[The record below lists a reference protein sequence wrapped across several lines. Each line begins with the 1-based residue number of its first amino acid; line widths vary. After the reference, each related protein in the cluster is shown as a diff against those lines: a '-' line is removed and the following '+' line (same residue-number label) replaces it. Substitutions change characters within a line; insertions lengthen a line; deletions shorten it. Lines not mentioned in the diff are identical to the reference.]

1 MNQRDNETKILI
13 AQMQANNQSDGIEEP
28 EFTQEAKA
36 NLMEKMR
43 QFDAKL
49 KLDKDRFEFD
59 KAKAKKDQELKEKQI
74 NKMHK
79 TTNSK

>member
-1 MNQRDNETKILI
+1 
-13 AQMQANNQSDGIEEP
+13 MQANNQSDGIEEP

-49 KLDKDRFEFD
+49 KLDKDRLEFD